1 MAVQKNIVFKV
12 DIEGTGKAE
21 NSIGG
26 LEDRIEKLKQ
36 LIESEPIGSKRFNE
50 LNRDLQKAQS
60 AVKDV
65 ELQFEALDFEQKL
78 TAGSDA
84 IVGIAGGFAVAEGAA
99 ALFGAESEQLEK
111 TLAKV
116 AGALA
121 LTTGLRDLANGVI
134 AMRKFAVAQKVA
146 AVATWIFNT
155 ALYANPIGLIIA
167 AIAALI
173 AGIMALIGWFSKSAS
188 ASEIA
193 YKKEQE
199 ATENLIKEKEKEI
212 KLINKK
218 IERAKLASKIAQ
230 AALSDE
236 LKLAKANN
244 ASKEDLL
251 RIENK
256 LRKEKADALL
266 EEMRGNKAI
275 IEGNKE
281 LTEQIHRQ
289 LFTANVLK
297 KQNNLTDE
305 QAEDALE
312 KGELS
317 IQKSIESQKLQI
329 RQKEILIE
337 VNKIKTEQEIALIE
351 FIQDKEDDADKKNK
365 DRNSKKAKRGDEAL
379 KLARQQKQAEE
390 ADLNAFYA
398 AIEEAE
404 TEHFDSFKTT
414 QELEKQKVKDKFFN
428 LIELAKKYGQDTSLL
443 EKARTKAIADID
455 KAAADEAKVI
465 ADEAIAQAEL
475 DFAEFLM
482 AKEELEN
489 EFLDSQLSIK
499 DQEINAVRDK
509 YNEMILLAEEY
520 GEDTKTL
527 EEARASEI
535 AEIEKRIR
543 TEKLQQGLTAASG
556 FATSLT
562 SLNDAVLA
570 NQVKGLEEGDAR
582 RTELERKAFERS
594 KKLQIAQAL
603 ISAAQG
609 VVSILSTPSLLPVP
623 IAGVFKAIQIGI
635 LAATTAAQISK
646 IKSAQFGGGA
656 SGSIGSAGGGA
667 SAGAGGV
674 PINNISNTASL
685 IDQNQ
690 QNVTQVVVVETD
702 ITNTQNT
709 VAAVTESATF

>member
-26 LEDRIEKLKQ
+26 LEDRVEKLKQ

-134 AMRKFAVAQKVA
+134 AMRKLSIATKAQAVFQELNAKATATAATVQKLFAGSVNTTTIGFKALKTAIIATGIGALVVGVGLLVANFDKLAAILSSTTREQKILNEATNAAIDSIGDELSAADKLSKTLKDETKTREEKNKAVKALQKEYPDLLSNVDAEKDSIEDINKALELNTKLLMIKAKMEAVAELRAEQFKVIIKAQAEAQTGANVGALDYIATLQMSMTAQEMANIKTANSIAENEKQVVALDNVESALQAEMDALMLKGAVIVDTTDKTTSATKTEISERQKLRDEMEKEA
-146 AVATWIFNT
+146 EILNRINNAKFKSINQFFE
-155 ALYANPIGLIIA
+155 IGKDAYDGEIGSIKELT
-167 AIAALI
+167 
-173 AGIMALIGWFSKSAS
+173 MALSKE
-188 ASEIA
+188 SEIRG
-193 YKKEQE
+193 
-199 ATENLIKEKEKEI
+199 EKARELVGVQKEI
-212 KLINKK
+212 ADEYTTIWGEAFAE
-218 IERAKLASKIAQ
+218 IAEMDAEAAEERAKA
-230 AALSDE
+230 
-236 LKLAKANN
+236 
-244 ASKEDLL
+244 
-251 RIENK
+251 
-256 LRKEKADALL
+256 
-266 EEMRGNKAI
+266 
-275 IEGNKE
+275 
-281 LTEQIHRQ
+281 
-289 LFTANVLK
+289 
-297 KQNNLTDE
+297 
-305 QAEDALE
+305 
-312 KGELS
+312 
-317 IQKSIESQKLQI
+317 
-329 RQKEILIE
+329 
-337 VNKIKTEQEIALIE
+337 EQERIDNINKGL
-351 FIQDKEDDADKKNK
+351 DA
-365 DRNSKKAKRGDEAL
+365 A
-379 KLARQQKQAEE
+379 
-390 ADLNAFYA
+390 
-398 AIEEAE
+398 
-404 TEHFDSFKTT
+404 TT
-414 QELEKQKVKDKFFN
+414 
-428 LIELAKKYGQDTSLL
+428 
-443 EKARTKAIADID
+443 
-455 KAAADEAKVI
+455 AADG
-465 ADEAIAQAEL
+465 
-475 DFAEFLM
+475 
-482 AKEELEN
+482 
-489 EFLDSQLSIK
+489 LS
-499 DQEINAVRDK
+499 
-509 YNEMILLAEEY
+509 
-520 GEDTKTL
+520 
-527 EEARASEI
+527 
-535 AEIEKRIR
+535 
-543 TEKLQQGLTAASG
+543 
-556 FATSLT
+556 
-562 SLNDAVLA
+562 SLNDLVLA
-570 NQVKGLEEGDAR
+570 NQIKGLKEGDAR

-594 KKLQIAQAL
+594 KKIQIAQAL

-609 VVSILSTPSLLPVP
+609 VVSILSTPSTIPDP
-623 IAGVFKAIQIGI
+623 FGTVFKVVQIAS

-656 SGSIGSAGGGA
+656 SGSIGSAGGGGA

>member
-26 LEDRIEKLKQ
+26 LEDRVEKLKQ

-134 AMRKFAVAQKVA
+134 AMRKLSIATKAQAVFQELNAKATATAATVQKLFAGSVNTTTIGFKALKTAIIATGIGALVVGVGLLVANFDKLAAILSSTTREQKILNEATNAAIDSIGDELSAADKLSKTLKDETKTREEKNKAVKALQKEYPDLLSNVDAEKDSIEDINKALELNTKLLMIKAKMEAVAELRAEQFKAIIKAQTEAQTGANVGALDYIATLQMSMTAQEMANIKTANSIAENEKQVVALDNVESALQAEMDALMLKGAVIVDTTDKTTSATKTEISERQKLRDEMEKEA
-146 AVATWIFNT
+146 EILNRINNAKFKSINQFFE
-155 ALYANPIGLIIA
+155 IGKDAYDGEIGSIKELT
-167 AIAALI
+167 
-173 AGIMALIGWFSKSAS
+173 MALSKE
-188 ASEIA
+188 SEIRG
-193 YKKEQE
+193 
-199 ATENLIKEKEKEI
+199 EKARELVGVQKEI
-212 KLINKK
+212 ADEYTTIWGEAFAE
-218 IERAKLASKIAQ
+218 IAEMDAEAAEERAKA
-230 AALSDE
+230 
-236 LKLAKANN
+236 
-244 ASKEDLL
+244 
-251 RIENK
+251 
-256 LRKEKADALL
+256 
-266 EEMRGNKAI
+266 
-275 IEGNKE
+275 
-281 LTEQIHRQ
+281 
-289 LFTANVLK
+289 
-297 KQNNLTDE
+297 
-305 QAEDALE
+305 
-312 KGELS
+312 
-317 IQKSIESQKLQI
+317 
-329 RQKEILIE
+329 
-337 VNKIKTEQEIALIE
+337 EQERIDNINKGL
-351 FIQDKEDDADKKNK
+351 DA
-365 DRNSKKAKRGDEAL
+365 A
-379 KLARQQKQAEE
+379 
-390 ADLNAFYA
+390 
-398 AIEEAE
+398 
-404 TEHFDSFKTT
+404 TT
-414 QELEKQKVKDKFFN
+414 
-428 LIELAKKYGQDTSLL
+428 
-443 EKARTKAIADID
+443 
-455 KAAADEAKVI
+455 AADG
-465 ADEAIAQAEL
+465 
-475 DFAEFLM
+475 
-482 AKEELEN
+482 
-489 EFLDSQLSIK
+489 LS
-499 DQEINAVRDK
+499 
-509 YNEMILLAEEY
+509 
-520 GEDTKTL
+520 
-527 EEARASEI
+527 
-535 AEIEKRIR
+535 
-543 TEKLQQGLTAASG
+543 
-556 FATSLT
+556 
-562 SLNDAVLA
+562 SLNDLVLA
-570 NQVKGLEEGDAR
+570 NQIKGLKEGDAR

-594 KKLQIAQAL
+594 KKIQIAQAL

-609 VVSILSTPSLLPVP
+609 VVSILSTPSTIPDP
-623 IAGVFKAIQIGI
+623 FGTVFKVVQIAS

-656 SGSIGSAGGGA
+656 SGSIGSAGGGGA